1 VAALT
6 RPKADPERAERADD
20 FTFGRVWGRQRRTRD
35 ERMALA
41 VSSLTA
47 TGHLDSTKDS
57 VHTAPGS
64 DDPLRKP
71 HQAIPQDRV
80 YCGFPSTVQVMHSWA
95 RSASLSCSYR
105 RRPTGR
111 QEHSRPVMKCAAT
124 LAGVDALID
133 LGPPAPW
140 REMLK
145 EHFEDE
151 GGYRK
156 ASHQA
161 ELPVLSWLN
170 RYGINRISCA
180 RNSFNRPLVRASDS
194 QTAISAFK
202 WWAA

>member
-1 VAALT
+1 MLT
-6 RPKADPERAERADD
+6 RRKAGPERADSVDD
-20 FTFGRVWGRQRRTRD
+20 FIFTAVWRRQGSTRD
-35 ERMALA
+35 ERMLLA
-41 VSSLTA
+41 ISSLA
-47 TGHLDSTKDS
+47 GNGHLDSTGNS
-57 VHTAPGS
+57 VDTALQS
-64 DDPLRKP
+64 DFPVGML
-71 HQAIPQDRV
+71 QEAILQTVV
-80 YCGFPSTVQVMHSWA
+80 YCGFLSTVQVMHSWA

-111 QEHSRPVMKCAAT
+111 QAQSRPMMKCAAI
-124 LAGVDALID
+124 LAEVDALID
-133 LGPPAPW
+133 LGPPAPR

-151 GGYRK
+151 GGYGK

-161 ELPVLSWLN
+161 ELPVLSWPD

-180 RNSFNRPLVRASDS
+180 RNSLNRPLVRASDS